1 MADTKDAT
9 QKDPPIPFPLLA
21 AAYLLF
27 FCLEGILA
35 VEVRSVSFFSDS
47 IVFLEAA
54 AVSVL
59 LSPGAADGISAP

>member
-27 FCLEGILA
+27 CCLEGILA
-35 VEVRSVSFFSDS
+35 VEVRSVSFFLPASS
-47 IVFLEAA
+47 SSKRL
-54 AVSVL
+54 
-59 LSPGAADGISAP
+59 P

>member
-27 FCLEGILA
+27 LCLEGILA
-35 VEVRSVSFFSDS
+35 VGIRSVSFF
-47 IVFLEAA
+47 
-54 AVSVL
+54 
-59 LSPGAADGISAP
+59 